1 MAKFGRGI
9 QIALSWV
16 PASDGH
22 VPNNAI
28 KVDDHVYI
36 ARCKHDNYWI
46 PGKVTP
52 GHSSAYYGNSKT
64 EISSKQ
70 YEVLCDSSISHEKKC
85 YEWEPDSDGNVPK
98 NAIVAGITS
107 DTPIYIA
114 KAAVNGEMCI
124 GKVSLRNDF

>member
-1 MAKFGRGI
+1 MFIDERIRLIVSHG
-9 QIALSWV
+9 QIWS
-16 PASDGH
+16 
-22 VPNNAI
+22 
-28 KVDDHVYI
+28 
-36 ARCKHDNYWI
+36 
-46 PGKVTP
+46 
-52 GHSSAYYGNSKT
+52 SSAYYGNSKT

-124 GKVSLRNDF
+124 GKVHDGHKCAHLPWGGSEHEVQQYEVLVFKKK